1 MGNFKR
7 HWKTMIGPG
16 VGTKDAESIHLYQ
29 FICINVQILLCG
41 TLGYRVRV
49 LDRSSCETGL
59 CKPTAVPVKAKTSN
73 QNIQVSRIHVP
84 VVRMQV

>member
-1 MGNFKR
+1 MGNFKG

-49 LDRSSCETGL
+49 LDHCINCTTYNDGILNNFES
-59 CKPTAVPVKAKTSN
+59 V
-73 QNIQVSRIHVP
+73 
-84 VVRMQV
+84 